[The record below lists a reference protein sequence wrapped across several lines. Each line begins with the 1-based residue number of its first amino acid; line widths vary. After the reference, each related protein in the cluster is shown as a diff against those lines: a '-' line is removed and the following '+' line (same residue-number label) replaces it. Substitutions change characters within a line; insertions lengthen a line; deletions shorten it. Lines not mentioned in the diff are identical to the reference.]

1 MLLVPLYTN
10 NLLSDFAIIL
20 LWQSYVPSMVNV
32 MQYIFFFFL
41 HGRKSWSGS
50 IRALIDAMAF
60 SAGSVKKL
68 GHKSFLQHT
77 YPIYIKRMPVYF

>member
-32 MQYIFFFFL
+32 MQYIFFFF
-41 HGRKSWSGS
+41 
-50 IRALIDAMAF
+50 F
-60 SAGSVKKL
+60 STAENHEVGVSV
-68 GHKSFLQHT
+68 
-77 YPIYIKRMPVYF
+77 R